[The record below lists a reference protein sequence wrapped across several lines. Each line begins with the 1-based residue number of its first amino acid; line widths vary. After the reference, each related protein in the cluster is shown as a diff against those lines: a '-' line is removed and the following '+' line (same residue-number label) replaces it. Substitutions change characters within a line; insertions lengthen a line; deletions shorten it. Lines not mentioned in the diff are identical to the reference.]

1 MESGCYIRLNTIMS
15 GLDAVADRS
24 PVDPE
29 KLANHGLGAQQGEI
43 GDLIVEVF
51 RVVRSSICPGNVL
64 SCHTVYRAADTYGR
78 ILEVHAYAVPV

>member
-1 MESGCYIRLNTIMS
+1 MC

-29 KLANHGLGAQQGEI
+29 KHGLGAQQSEI
-43 GDLIVEVF
+43 GDLIVEAF

-64 SCHTVYRAADTYGR
+64 NCHTVYRAADTYGR
-78 ILEVHAYAVPV
+78 ILEVHACAASV